1 MFRPLLIFS
10 LAGLLLAAG
19 CGRSADPQPA
29 ALPSPATNFLVFQVK
44 GVVQEVQLSNKVVVI
59 KHEAVPGYMNGMT
72 MPFEVRDTNELAGF
86 GAGDPVT
93 FRMHVNDTD
102 GWIDQIRITGPKV
115 NTPPTTGSFRLVRDV
130 EPLNL
135 GDPLPE
141 YHFTN
146 QFGRPFSTADFK
158 GQALAI
164 NFLFTRCP
172 YPLFCP
178 LTARNF
184 TTTQEELLALANG
197 PTNWHLLTI
206 SFDPEFD
213 TPAVLRAF
221 ADRYQCNPDRWT
233 FATGPQI
240 DITAIG
246 DQFGLLVLRDATG
259 GFDHNLRTVVIDASG
274 RVQKVIVGNEWKPEE
289 LVAEMVKAAG
299 SSR

>member
-1 MFRPLLIFS
+1 MFGRWLIPD
-10 LAGLLLAAG
+10 LALLLLAAG
-19 CGRSADPQPA
+19 CGPSTDSNPPA
-29 ALPSPATNFLVFQVK
+29 APSPPTNLQVFQVK
-44 GVVQEVQLSNKVVVI
+44 GVVQEVQLAEKKVVI
-59 KHEAVPGYMNGMT
+59 KHEAVPGYMNAMT
-72 MPFEVRDTNELAGF
+72 MPFDVKDTNELAGL

-93 FRMHVNDTD
+93 FRMFVNDTD
-102 GWIDQIRITGPKV
+102 GWVDRIRVTGPKV

-146 QFGRPFSTADFK
+146 QFGRPFGTAQFK

-184 TTTQEELLALANG
+184 TTTQEKLLALANG
-197 PTNWHLLTI
+197 PTNWQLLTI

-213 TPAVLRAF
+213 TPAVLRTF
-221 ADRYQCNPDRWT
+221 ADRYQCNPERWT
-233 FATGPQI
+233 FATGPLI

-246 DQFGLLVLRDATG
+246 DQFGLLVLRDANG
-259 GFDHNLRTVVIDASG
+259 GFDHNLRTVVIDAAG
-274 RVQKVIVGNEWKPEE
+274 RVQRVMVGNEWKPEE
-289 LVAEMVKAAG
+289 LVEEMVKAAG
-299 SSR
+299 VK